1 MVILSELISQHTL
14 SQRDQLM
21 SDNHNAIKSRLVSLN
36 REHNPMKIKRN
47 GRPPAILSTKQ
58 IDQVE
63 ALAAVCTKAQ
73 MAAYFG
79 VTEKTLRAIEQRQ
92 PEVFTAYRRG
102 RARAVADIGSALFQ
116 KALEGDIRAMQFY
129 LKTQA
134 GWSEKSRSEL
144 SKADESQDQRWTV
157 KFIGA

>member
-1 MVILSELISQHTL
+1 MSESQ
-14 SQRDQLM
+14 
-21 SDNHNAIKSRLVSLN
+21 
-36 REHNPMKIKRN
+36 N
-47 GRPPAILSTKQ
+47 GRPPAVLSPKQ
-58 IDQVE
+58 VDQVE

-79 VTEKTLRAIEQRQ
+79 VTEKTFRAIEQRQ

-102 RARAVADIGSALFQ
+102 RARAIADVGSALYK

-134 GWSEKSRSEL
+134 GWSEKSRLELSGAEELQNMLWTVEVVNANSANVSLTPPPSKASLGQSEL
-144 SKADESQDQRWTV
+144 M
-157 KFIGA
+157 

>member
-1 MVILSELISQHTL
+1 
-14 SQRDQLM
+14 
-21 SDNHNAIKSRLVSLN
+21 
-36 REHNPMKIKRN
+36 MKNNRN
-47 GRPPAILSTKQ
+47 GRPPAILSPKQ

-73 MAAYFG
+73 LAAYFG
-79 VTEKTLRAIEQRQ
+79 VTEKTFRAIEQRQ

-102 RARAVADIGSALFQ
+102 KARAIADVGSALFR

-134 GWSEKSRSEL
+134 GWSEKNAIEL
-144 SKADESQDQRWTV
+144 FLPQNNTWTV
-157 KFIGA
+157 EVV

>member
-1 MVILSELISQHTL
+1 MSEFQ
-14 SQRDQLM
+14 
-21 SDNHNAIKSRLVSLN
+21 
-36 REHNPMKIKRN
+36 N
-47 GRPPAILSTKQ
+47 GRPPAVLSPKQ

-79 VTEKTLRAIEQRQ
+79 VTEKTFRAIEQRQ
-92 PEVFTAYRRG
+92 PEVFTAYSRG
-102 RARAVADIGSALFQ
+102 RARAVADVGSALYQ

-134 GWSEKSRSEL
+134 GWSGKSRLEL
-144 SKADESQDQRWTV
+144 SNTDESQDQRWTIEL
-157 KFIGA
+157 IGAS

>member
-1 MVILSELISQHTL
+1 M
-14 SQRDQLM
+14 
-21 SDNHNAIKSRLVSLN
+21 IKSSSLSPI
-36 REHNPMKIKRN
+36 RDLHLMEMKRN
-47 GRPPAILSTKQ
+47 GRPSVVLSTKQ

-79 VTEKTLRAIEQRQ
+79 VTEKTFRTIEQRQ

-102 RARAVADIGSALFQ
+102 RAKAVADIGSILYQ
-116 KALEGDIRAMQFY
+116 KALDGDIRAMQFY

-134 GWSEKSRSEL
+134 GWSEKSRLEL
-144 SKADESQDQRWTV
+144 SRIDEPQDQHWTV
-157 KFIGA
+157 KIVGT

>member
-1 MVILSELISQHTL
+1 MSESQ
-14 SQRDQLM
+14 
-21 SDNHNAIKSRLVSLN
+21 
-36 REHNPMKIKRN
+36 N
-47 GRPPAILSTKQ
+47 GRPPAILSPKQ
-58 IDQVE
+58 VDQVE

-79 VTEKTLRAIEQRQ
+79 VTEKTFRAIEQRQ

-102 RARAVADIGSALFQ
+102 RARAVADIGSALYQ

-134 GWSEKSRSEL
+134 GWNDKSPLEL
-144 SKADESQDQRWTV
+144 SRVEESQNMQWTV
-157 KFIGA
+157 EIVDAS

>member
-1 MVILSELISQHTL
+1 MSESQ
-14 SQRDQLM
+14 
-21 SDNHNAIKSRLVSLN
+21 
-36 REHNPMKIKRN
+36 N
-47 GRPPAILSTKQ
+47 GRPPAVLSPKQ
-58 IDQVE
+58 VDQVE

-144 SKADESQDQRWTV
+144 YKADEPQDQRWTV
-157 KFIGA
+157 KIIGA

>member
-1 MVILSELISQHTL
+1 MSESQ
-14 SQRDQLM
+14 
-21 SDNHNAIKSRLVSLN
+21 
-36 REHNPMKIKRN
+36 N
-47 GRPPAILSTKQ
+47 GRPPAVLSPKQ
-58 IDQVE
+58 VDQVE

-102 RARAVADIGSALFQ
+102 RARAVADIGSILYQ
-116 KALEGDIRAMQFY
+116 KALDGDIRAMQFY

-134 GWSEKSRSEL
+134 GWSEKSRLEL
-144 SKADESQDQRWTV
+144 SKAEEPENRHWSV
-157 KFIGA
+157 EIIS